1 MEATIVSPQ
10 TTLSPDRSRQ
20 RAIQHGTAPGKAHLK
35 KYTFTMGKL
44 PAPSIPPLHLDFEKI
59 LQTGE
64 PTNQWATSAVD
75 PFAGLYPAHTNA
87 SSS

>member
-35 KYTFTMGKL
+35 KYTFTMGK
-44 PAPSIPPLHLDFEKI
+44 PAPSNLSLHLDFE
-59 LQTGE
+59 E
-64 PTNQWATSAVD
+64 N
-75 PFAGLYPAHTNA
+75 PANW
-87 SSS
+87 

>member
-35 KYTFTMGKL
+35 KYTFTMGK
-44 PAPSIPPLHLDFEKI
+44 PAPSNLPLHLDFE
-59 LQTGE
+59 E
-64 PTNQWATSAVD
+64 N
-75 PFAGLYPAHTNA
+75 PANW
-87 SSS
+87 